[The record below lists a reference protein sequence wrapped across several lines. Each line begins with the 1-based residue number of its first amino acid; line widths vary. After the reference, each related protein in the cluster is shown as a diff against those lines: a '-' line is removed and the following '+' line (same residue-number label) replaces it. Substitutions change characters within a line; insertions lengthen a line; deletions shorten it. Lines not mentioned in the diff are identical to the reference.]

1 MDNANAV
8 TTTGGQN
15 SVAPFSFDFGSEFIK
30 ENLPAEKRTE
40 LAVVAQNV
48 KLDLAQDVAARTI
61 RLQASSV
68 DMDQTLNR
76 ASELAKVKGDFV
88 IQSTHETASGRTEI
102 TVRRHSPV
110 VWIVLGVA
118 GLIVV
123 SWLLRLVPSGSM

>member
-1 MDNANAV
+1 MDNTCAV
-8 TTTGGQN
+8 TTTEN
-15 SVAPFSFDFGSEFIK
+15 KASVTPFSFDFGSEFIK

-40 LAVVAQNV
+40 LAVVAQNRRI
-48 KLDLAQDVAARTI
+48 DLAQDVAERTI

-68 DMDQTLNR
+68 DMNQTLNR
-76 ASELAKVKGDFV
+76 ANELAKAKGDFI

-110 VWIVLGVA
+110 IWIVLGVA

-123 SWLLRLVPSGSM
+123 AWLLR

>member
-8 TTTGGQN
+8 TATDGKN
-15 SVAPFSFDFGSEFIK
+15 SVVPFSFDFGSEFIK

-61 RLQASSV
+61 RLQASST
-68 DMDQTLNR
+68 DMDQTLIR
-76 ASELAKVKGDFV
+76 AAELAKGKGDYV

-110 VWIVLGVA
+110 IWIVLGVA

-123 SWLLRLVPSGSM
+123 AWLTR

>member
-8 TTTGGQN
+8 TTTEGGN

-68 DMDQTLNR
+68 DMDQTLRR
-76 ASELAKVKGDFV
+76 ADELAKGNGDYV
-88 IQSTHETASGRTEI
+88 IQSTHDTASGRTEI
-102 TVRRHSPV
+102 TVRRHSPFI
-110 VWIVLGVA
+110 WIVLAIA
-118 GLIVV
+118 GIIIVR
-123 SWLLRLVPSGSM
+123 LLAR

>member
-68 DMDQTLNR
+68 DMDQTLNK
-76 ASELAKVKGDFV
+76 ANELAKGKGDYV
-88 IQSTHETASGRTEI
+88 IQSTHDTASGRTEI

-118 GLIVV
+118 GLI
-123 SWLLRLVPSGSM
+123 LLMWIMK

>member
-1 MDNANAV
+1 MDNNCAV
-8 TTTGGQN
+8 TTTDN
-15 SVAPFSFDFGSEFIK
+15 KAAVAPFSFDFGSEFIN
-30 ENLPAEKRTE
+30 ENLSDEKRME
-40 LAVVAQNV
+40 LAVVAQNRRI
-48 KLDLAQDVAARTI
+48 DLFQDVAERTI

-76 ASELAKVKGDFV
+76 ASELAKGKGDFI

-110 VWIVLGVA
+110 IWIVLGVA

-123 SWLLRLVPSGSM
+123 AWLLR

>member
-1 MDNANAV
+1 MDNANAMA
-8 TTTGGQN
+8 TTEGRN
-15 SVAPFSFDFGSEFIK
+15 SVTPFSFDFGSEFIK

-68 DMDQTLNR
+68 DMDQTLIR
-76 ASELAKVKGDFV
+76 AAELAKSKGDYV
-88 IQSTHETASGRTEI
+88 IQSTHDTASGRIEI

-110 VWIVLGVA
+110 IWIVLGVA
-118 GLIVV
+118 GLLVV
-123 SWLLRLVPSGSM
+123 AWLMR

>member
-1 MDNANAV
+1 MDNTCAV
-8 TTTGGQN
+8 TTTEN
-15 SVAPFSFDFGSEFIK
+15 KVSVTPFSFDFGSEFIK

-40 LAVVAQNV
+40 LAVVAQNRRI
-48 KLDLAQDVAARTI
+48 DLAQDVAERTI

-76 ASELAKVKGDFV
+76 ANELAKAKGDFI
-88 IQSTHETASGRTEI
+88 IQSTHDTASGRTEI

-123 SWLLRLVPSGSM
+123 AWLLR

>member
-1 MDNANAV
+1 MDNTCAV
-8 TTTGGQN
+8 TTTEN
-15 SVAPFSFDFGSEFIK
+15 KVSVTPFSFDFASEFIK

-40 LAVVAQNV
+40 LAVVAQNRRI
-48 KLDLAQDVAARTI
+48 DLAQDVAERTI

-76 ASELAKVKGDFV
+76 ANELAKVKGDFI
-88 IQSTHETASGRTEI
+88 IQSTHDTASGRTEI

-110 VWIVLGVA
+110 IWIVLGVA

-123 SWLLRLVPSGSM
+123 AWLLR

>member
-1 MDNANAV
+1 MDNTCAV
-8 TTTGGQN
+8 TTTDDKV
-15 SVAPFSFDFGSEFIK
+15 SITPFSFDFGSEFIK

-40 LAVVAQNV
+40 LAIVAQNRRI
-48 KLDLAQDVAARTI
+48 DLFQDVAERTI

-68 DMDQTLNR
+68 DMDQTLSR
-76 ASELAKVKGDFV
+76 ANELARGKGDFV

-123 SWLLRLVPSGSM
+123 AWLLR